1 MKEITPLISTQTQK
15 QLTTN
20 CLVEIDRSE
29 FEGQTYSSAPF
40 FKEFDTEQ
48 YLFEVF
54 GTVDITWRN
63 KEEYDFNKVSSISIT
78 MHDDN
83 GEVFPDD
90 KMYDVIQNQLQF
102 SII

>member
-1 MKEITPLISTQTQK
+1 MKEITPLITPKTQK

-20 CLVEIDRSE
+20 CLVQIDRSE

>member
-1 MKEITPLISTQTQK
+1 MKETTPLISSQTQT

-20 CLVEIDRSE
+20 CLVQIDRSH

>member
-1 MKEITPLISTQTQK
+1 MKEITPLITPKTQTQ
-15 QLTTN
+15 LATN
-20 CLVEIDRSE
+20 CLVQIDRSE

-90 KMYDVIQNQLQF
+90 KMYDVIENNLQF

>member
-1 MKEITPLISTQTQK
+1 MKEITPLITPKTQTQ
-15 QLTTN
+15 LATN
-20 CLVEIDRSE
+20 CLVQIDRSE

-90 KMYDVIQNQLQF
+90 KMYDVIQNNLQF

>member
-1 MKEITPLISTQTQK
+1 MKETTPLITPKTQK

-20 CLVEIDRSE
+20 CLVQIDRSE
-29 FEGQTYSSAPF
+29 FEGQTYSSVPF

-54 GTVDITWRN
+54 GTVDITFRN
-63 KEEYDFNKVSSISIT
+63 KEEYDFNRVSSISIT

-90 KMYDVIQNQLQF
+90 KMYDVIQNNLQF

>member
-1 MKEITPLISTQTQK
+1 MKEITPLITPKTQT

-20 CLVEIDRSE
+20 CLVQIDRSE

-48 YLFEVF
+48 YLFEVY

-90 KMYDVIQNQLQF
+90 KMYDVIQNNLQF

>member
-1 MKEITPLISTQTQK
+1 MMETTPLINEKTQN
-15 QLTTN
+15 QLNTN
-20 CLVEIDRSE
+20 CLVKIDRSE
-29 FEGQTYSSAPF
+29 FCDQTYSSAPF
-40 FKEFDTEQ
+40 FKEFDTDQ

-54 GTVDITWRN
+54 GTVDITWKN
-63 KEEYDFNKVSSISIT
+63 KEEYDFDRVSSISIT

-90 KMYDVIQNQLQF
+90 KMYDVIQNKLQF